1 MEKKLTA
8 QGPKDRKS
16 YTVTLPIEWVKS
28 QHLDKTKIIMMKVV
42 GSRVVLSTR
51 KETLEHEVIDGEAH
65 SNSLIKVLQGLY
77 RLGVNEIKITYKNP
91 KVITAVSQIVNEKLI
106 GYEVMEQKPNYLILQ
121 DITRESSE
129 DFEVILR
136 RIFLLMMELMNCQ
149 EETQT
154 NSLFNNMKKLINYC
168 QRILAKWGSSD
179 FLKTPFYY
187 VLLDHLEKLGDEYSW
202 INSLKIKDKNDLV
215 TLKEINLC
223 ARKAYELFY
232 KFDASEYDHY
242 EHQTYLIKHR
252 ITSSGHLTVFD
263 LHLHNLARVLNT
275 IYGDI
280 FVLGFKK

>member
-16 YTVTLPIEWVKS
+16 YTVTLPLEWVKS
-28 QHLDKTKIIMMKVV
+28 QHLDKTKTIMMKVI
-42 GSRVVLSTR
+42 GNRVVLSTR
-51 KETLEHEVIDGEAH
+51 KEVLEREIIDGEAH
-65 SNSLIKVLQGLY
+65 FNSLIKVLQGLY
-77 RLGVNEIKITYKNP
+77 RLGINEIKVTYKNP
-91 KVITAVSQIVNEKLI
+91 QTAIVVSQIVNEKLI
-106 GYEVMEQKPNYLILQ
+106 GYEVMEQKPNYLLLQ

-149 EETQT
+149 EESQT

-168 QRILAKWGSSD
+168 QRILAKWGSPD

-202 INSLKIKDKNDLV
+202 INVMNMKEKKDLR
-215 TLKEINLC
+215 TLKEINEC
-223 ARKAYELFY
+223 TRKAYELFY
-232 KFDASEYDHY
+232 TFSSAEYDHY

-252 ITSSGHLTVFD
+252 IKSSGNLTVFD